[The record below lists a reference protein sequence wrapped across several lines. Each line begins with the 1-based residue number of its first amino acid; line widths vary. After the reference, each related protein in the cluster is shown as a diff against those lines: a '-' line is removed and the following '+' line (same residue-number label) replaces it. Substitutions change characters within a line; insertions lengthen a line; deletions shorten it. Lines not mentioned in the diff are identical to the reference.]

1 MAGKQTH
8 LAARGN
14 QIALSQTT
22 TDAPLLPIEQLER
35 LNALA
40 PERVN
45 WVFEQTQIESDFRRT
60 EARRINTFVFFE
72 RILGLIFALLIAL
85 LGLSIAAYLALQD
98 KTVVASVIGG
108 TTLVGLVAT
117 FIAGK
122 STKESQ
128 K

>member
-1 MAGKQTH
+1 MAAKQTH
-8 LAARGN
+8 LATRGN
-14 QIALSQTT
+14 QIALSHTT
-22 TDAPLLPIEQLER
+22 TDAPLLPIDQLER
-35 LNALA
+35 LRAIA
-40 PERVN
+40 PERVD
-45 WVFEQTQIESDFRRT
+45 WVFEQTQLESEFRRT
-60 EARRINTFVFFE
+60 EARRINSFVFIE

-117 FIAGK
+117 FIVGK
-122 STKESQ
+122 STKEPQ